1 MPTIHL
7 PIGGSTAART
17 LGCPAWVEKSKN
29 IPSRPP
35 GQAAIDGSM
44 HHEVMEMCQ
53 TGGTEPKDHLGFI
66 YKEGGAEREFTADD
80 LYLSELAYNAT
91 NDLMDELDI
100 DELLIEPF
108 VQYQK
113 GYAGGSID
121 LLGLSADRKTLLIL
135 DYKFGRGVVAVENNA
150 QLQFYAMCVAEDIA
164 TRDLCG
170 DLSAIEYVIVQPQRS
185 SVVYRWSAPSIA
197 LGVFVQNMEAAIE
210 DSEAPTLKPT
220 PGPHC
225 KWCPAENYCE
235 ERRAG
240 VLAATLLDAKSHN
253 ELCAAAGQLEE
264 VDAWVKAMKEE
275 LYLQL
280 NRGVKIDGWKIVD
293 KKANRKWDDAE
304 GAEAEMR
311 KKGMRVKDIK
321 KTALI
326 TAPQAVTLAKKNKV
340 NIDLD
345 PFIIKTSPGTTL
357 APLSD
362 DREAVVVTDVTGHLV
377 EMMDK

>member
-1 MPTIHL
+1 MPAIHL

-53 TGGTEPKDHLGFI
+53 TQGTEPKDHLGFV
-66 YKEGGAEREFTADD
+66 YKEGALSREFTEDD
-80 LYLSELAYNAT
+80 LGLSYLAFNAT
-91 NDLMDELDI
+91 NDLMEELDI
-100 DELLIEPF
+100 DEFLIEPF
-108 VQYQK
+108 VQYDL
-113 GYAGGSID
+113 GYAGGSVD
-121 LLGLSADRKTLLIL
+121 VLGLSKDRETLLVL
-135 DYKFGRGVVAVENNA
+135 DYKFGKGVVAVENNA
-150 QLQFYAMCVAEDIA
+150 QLQFYAMCVAEDPS
-164 TRDLCG
+164 TRDLYS
-170 DLSAIEYVIVQPQRS
+170 DVENIEYVIVQPQRPA
-185 SVVYRWSAPSIA
+185 VVYRCEGSAIG
-197 LGVFVQNMEAAIE
+197 LGVFAQKMANAVEAAK
-210 DSEAPTLKPT
+210 DSETPT
-220 PGPHC
+220 PGSHC
-225 KWCPAENYCE
+225 KWCPAEPYCE

-253 ELCAAAGQLEE
+253 ELCAAAGQIETVE
-264 VDAWVKAMKEE
+264 AWLKSTKEE
-275 LYLQL
+275 MYLQGT
-280 NRGVKIDGWKIVD
+280 RGVKIDGWKIVD

-340 NIDLD
+340 KIDLD
-345 PFIIKTSPGTTL
+345 PFIIKTSSGTTL
-357 APLSD
+357 APDSD
-362 DREAVVVTDVTGHLV
+362 DREAVVVTDVTGHLK